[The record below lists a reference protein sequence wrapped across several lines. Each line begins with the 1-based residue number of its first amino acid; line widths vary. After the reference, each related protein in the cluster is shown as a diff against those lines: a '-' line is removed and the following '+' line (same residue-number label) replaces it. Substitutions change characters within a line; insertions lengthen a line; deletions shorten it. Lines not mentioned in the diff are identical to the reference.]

1 MFEGKIKISNME
13 IPRILLGTSPFIAA
27 AQFGHRARL
36 YQIDLYNNPDNILKI
51 IKKTYEMGITG
62 IQVIPYPPV
71 VEALGLALESGY
83 AMEIIGTVRQ
93 GNEIE
98 DIELLSDLEAS
109 SMLLHANITDK
120 MDWDFITEKLN
131 AIKDENAIPG
141 IVTHMPFSTTL
152 SLLES
157 PVMDLFDIYM
167 VPVNKLGYLMDC
179 EIFGS
184 DEKIKLETMI
194 RSLNKTVIAKK
205 VLAAGVLKPQEAFDF
220 IKTVEFADGVAL
232 GIASVDEA
240 NETFNLLASQK
251 D

>member
-1 MFEGKIKISNME
+1 MYEGKIQISNRE

-36 YQIDLYNNPDNILKI
+36 YQLDLYNNPENILKI
-51 IKKTYEMGITG
+51 IKETYKIGITG

-71 VEALGLALESGY
+71 VEALGWALESGY
-83 AMEIIGTVRQ
+83 AMEIIGTVRPD
-93 GNEIE
+93 NEIE
-98 DIELLSDLEAS
+98 DIKLLSDLEAS

-120 MDWDFITEKLN
+120 KEWNFIAEKLQ

-141 IVTHMPFSTTL
+141 LVTHMPFSSTS

-157 PVMDLFDIYM
+157 PVLDLFDIYM

-179 EIFGS
+179 DTYGS
-184 DEKIKLETMI
+184 GERIKLDLMI
-194 RSLNKTVIAKK
+194 KSLDKTVIAKK
-205 VLAAGVLKPQEAFDF
+205 VLAAGILKPQEAFDYL
-220 IKTVEFADGVAL
+220 KTVKFTDGVAI

-240 NETFNLLASQK
+240 HETFNLLASQ
-251 D
+251 

>member
-1 MFEGKIKISNME
+1 MYEGKIQISNRE

-36 YQIDLYNNPDNILKI
+36 YQLDLYNNPENILRI
-51 IKKTYEMGITG
+51 IKETYKIGITG

-83 AMEIIGTVRQ
+83 AMEIIGTVRP

-98 DIELLSDLEAS
+98 DIKLLSDLEAS

-120 MDWDFITEKLN
+120 KEWNFIAEKLQ

-141 IVTHMPFSTTL
+141 LVTHMPFSSTS

-157 PVMDLFDIYM
+157 PVLDLFDIYM

-179 EIFGS
+179 DTYGS
-184 DEKIKLETMI
+184 GERIKLDLMI
-194 RSLNKTVIAKK
+194 KSLDKTVIAKK
-205 VLAAGVLKPQEAFDF
+205 VLAAGILKPQEAFDYL
-220 IKTVEFADGVAL
+220 KTVKFADGVAI

-240 NETFNLLASQK
+240 HETFNLLASQ
-251 D
+251 